1 MTNAELLQLFLAE
14 LLTLK
19 GNSLTWDS
27 VTQLECIL
35 DQVSEVATESTLK
48 ATVLQHL
55 YGMVS
60 DYKEILI
67 RRSENDYEEQREKAN
82 GLHFVAVLDDYEEE
96 IIGYRLAS

>member
-1 MTNAELLQLFLAE
+1 MNNTELLQLFLSE
-14 LLTLK
+14 LVALK
-19 GNSLTWDS
+19 GKPLTWGN
-27 VTQLECIL
+27 VTQLECII

-48 ATVLQHL
+48 AKVLQHL

-67 RRSENDYEEQREKAN
+67 RRAEYEYEKQVQRAN
-82 GLHFVAVLDDYEEE
+82 GLHFVAVLDEWEDE

>member
-1 MTNAELLQLFLAE
+1 MTNTELLQIFLAE

-35 DQVSEVATESTLK
+35 DQVSEVATESNLK
-48 ATVLQHL
+48 AKVLQHL

-67 RRSENDYEEQREKAN
+67 RRSEDEYEKQVQRAN
-82 GLHFVAVLDDYEEE
+82 GLHFVAVLDGYEEE
-96 IIGYRLAS
+96 IIGYRLVS